1 MIRPS
6 HSQITH
12 THTHTAAVPRNMGE
26 ETLGGKN
33 TLCFSTC
40 WLPAL
45 VPISSVIFSAFPP
58 IAIYS
63 HGRPFHSRPATY
75 PTIDSSVQ
83 QQTLSLSAGTHSQ
96 QHIIMRCIFQLI
108 KKQKDTT
115 SQIPVD
121 PQTHFSAPSH
131 TKSLKG
137 LKVSSS
143 SFFPPVLSLASSN
156 QTSGPTSPFKLALLR
171 LQKTKVTFWSSPIPS
186 ETINNAY
193 HPPLQ
198 LWNYLI
204 YLICFFILSSLLF
217 ENSDSRG
224 KCILLYPCHLKPCLA
239 NGSRYVILV
248 EWSC

>member
-1 MIRPS
+1 MSNIHLSTMKINILFRNDKTFTFPN
-6 HSQITH
+6 HSTH
-12 THTHTAAVPRNMGE
+12 THMAAVPRNTGE

-45 VPISSVIFSAFPP
+45 VPIFSVVFSAFPP

-63 HGRPFHSRPATY
+63 HGRPFHPRSATY
-75 PTIDSSVQ
+75 PTIDSLVQQ

-96 QHIIMRCIFQLI
+96 QHIIMLCIFQLI

-121 PQTHFSAPSH
+121 SQTHFSAPSH

-143 SFFPPVLSLASSN
+143 SFFPPVLALASSN

-171 LQKTKVTFWSSPIPS
+171 LQKTKVTFWSSYPS
-186 ETINNAY
+186 PQRPSIKLTT
-193 HPPLQ
+193 PTPLF
-198 LWNYLI
+198 NYEI
-204 YLICFFILSSLLF
+204 SSFI
-217 ENSDSRG
+217 
-224 KCILLYPCHLKPCLA
+224 
-239 NGSRYVILV
+239 
-248 EWSC
+248 